1 MYFHYL
7 LYFGFDINYFP
18 SFVVRESCGALK
30 IERLKTEEEN
40 GDKGVKKILKVET
53 TIEVVV
59 DAARHHKCCSKRC
72 LSYIHPDV
80 REGDRM
86 LTEYMTHWFNMS
98 PAEHR
103 QQFLP
108 IVEGCVH
115 GVTVGGHV
123 QKK

>member
-1 MYFHYL
+1 MVAVLIL
-7 LYFGFDINYFP
+7 LNI
-18 SFVVRESCGALK
+18 FVVRESRSAFK
-30 IERLKTEEEN
+30 KERIKTKKEGQEN
-40 GDKGVKKILKVET
+40 GIEKCSKVES
-53 TIEVVV
+53 TIGGIV

-72 LSYIHPDV
+72 LNYIHPDV

-103 QQFLP
+103 QQFFAVL
-108 IVEGCVH
+108 EGCVH

>member
-1 MYFHYL
+1 MTLIIFIL
-7 LYFGFDINYFP
+7 
-18 SFVVRESCGALK
+18 FVVRDSCGAFK
-30 IERLKTEEEN
+30 KERMQK
-40 GDKGVKKILKVET
+40 VKEDEVKRVEKCSKVEP
-53 TIEVVV
+53 TIGGVV

-72 LSYIHPDV
+72 LNYIHPDV

-103 QQFLP
+103 QQFLA
-108 IVEGCVH
+108 VLEGCVH